1 MQIIKSISKTIQ
13 NLALFIENL
22 TNLGNEA
29 VSGTDPENEGGLKL
43 AIKETMGMVN
53 DSITQSRVM
62 ANIEAK
68 DEMRRFLI
76 DHDMEEPSVVKGK
89 K

>member
-29 VSGTDPENEGGLKL
+29 VSGTDPKEEGGLKL
-43 AIKETMGMVN
+43 AIKETLGMVN
-53 DSITQSRVM
+53 DSIKQSRLM
-62 ANIEAK
+62 ANIESQE
-68 DEMRRFLI
+68 EMRAFLI
-76 DHDMEEPSVVKGK
+76 EHDLEDKPKQSK

>member
-29 VSGTDPENEGGLKL
+29 VSGTDPDREGGLKL